1 MPDEAPDVM
10 NPLDATYNAA
20 TTAVFAA
27 GFPAFWTYSRLS
39 GRYQRGLSERLG
51 FVPPE
56 ALERLSR
63 PPRLWVH
70 AVSLGEIRVAEAIV
84 SSLRKLLPHGSI
96 LVSTTTDHGFD
107 QAQEAFGPETPVVY
121 APIDTVFS
129 VRKALKR
136 VRPQALVFLETEIWP
151 AWIAEAHTQG
161 IRTALVNGRIS
172 VRSFEGYRR
181 LRFFFR
187 HVLARIDAF
196 SMIMEDDAYRI
207 RSMGAKKGRVRINGN
222 AKYDGLAQQVNDRAE
237 PEMRRVLNLGE
248 DEAVF
253 VCGSTRGGEEPQI
266 LDAFERIRKAFPN
279 TILVM
284 APRHIER
291 AADVAREVERRG
303 LGCQLRTRLG
313 ENGEERTAPVVIL
326 DTFGELFNLYSVA
339 TLVFC
344 GASLVPLGGQ
354 NPLEPA
360 AWGKPVLYGPSME
373 DFLDAKAFLEK
384 EDADGLIHGP
394 DMLAERTMQLLGDP
408 AKRRDQGERARR
420 AVLGNRD
427 AAERHARVIVDL
439 LTSSTR

>member
-1 MPDEAPDVM
+1 
-10 NPLDATYNAA
+10 
-20 TTAVFAA
+20 
-27 GFPAFWTYSRLS
+27 
-39 GRYQRGLSERLG
+39 
-51 FVPPE
+51 
-56 ALERLSR
+56 
-63 PPRLWVH
+63 
-70 AVSLGEIRVAEAIV
+70 
-84 SSLRKLLPHGSI
+84 
-96 LVSTTTDHGFD
+96 
-107 QAQEAFGPETPVVY
+107 
-121 APIDTVFS
+121 
-129 VRKALKR
+129 
-136 VRPQALVFLETEIWP
+136 
-151 AWIAEAHTQG
+151 
-161 IRTALVNGRIS
+161 
-172 VRSFEGYRR
+172 
-181 LRFFFR
+181 
-187 HVLARIDAF
+187 
-196 SMIMEDDAYRI
+196 
-207 RSMGAKKGRVRINGN
+207 
-222 AKYDGLAQQVNDRAE
+222 
-237 PEMRRVLNLGE
+237 MRRVLNLGE

-303 LGCQLRTRLG
+303 LGCQLRTRLD

-373 DFLDAKAFLEK
+373 DFLDAKEFLEK
-384 EDADGLIHGP
+384 EGADGLIHGP